1 MKIFLAP
8 MVGRTDKYF
17 RKLVRIISPN
27 IVLFTEMITVD
38 SLLRGRFKEYIV
50 KDTEHPVVV
59 QLAGSDKNKF
69 IQCAEIISEQGF
81 DEINLNIGCPSS
93 KVVKGGFGACQI
105 ETPSQIAEHVDAIKS
120 HTKTPI
126 FFLEPLS
133 FIIVATFFA

>member
-69 IQCAEIISEQGF
+69 I
-81 DEINLNIGCPSS
+81 
-93 KVVKGGFGACQI
+93 
-105 ETPSQIAEHVDAIKS
+105 
-120 HTKTPI
+120 
-126 FFLEPLS
+126 
-133 FIIVATFFA
+133 